1 MVLHVT
7 LTHPWNVLSAQRRF
21 PKGRDL
27 VKIPEMKRKQVKDD
41 GNMEDSRRN
50 ANTLWSFGSD
60 VALITGR
67 SVGLHMPKQ
76 SKKVFWESWKRRLPC
91 MTFTLLSQLV
101 DSNATCVL
109 PNRLYFSPW
118 GRHEARC
125 CPPSTTSFGLQK
137 LSSMQHWPFES
148 GQIVQIV
155 QMSSSELKYVELSH
169 WDILC
174 HKFAST
180 NCAEGLSGQDL
191 SGVKEPRKWTAERM
205 LTPNTQLL
213 PEVIPDMIPI
223 SLHTFYCIAFC
234 FVLFSSINS
243 AWMLISFS
251 MMLILRKRWED
262 MK

>member
-50 ANTLWSFGSD
+50 TNTLWSFGSD

-125 CPPSTTSFGLQK
+125 CPPSTTSFDLQK

-155 QMSSSELKYVELSH
+155 QMSSSELKYFELSH

-180 NCAEGLSGQDL
+180 NCVRRDFLARTFQVSRSRGSEQLNACWHPIPSSYQ
-191 SGVKEPRKWTAERM
+191 KWYPIWSPYLCIHFTA
-205 LTPNTQLL
+205 
-213 PEVIPDMIPI
+213 
-223 SLHTFYCIAFC
+223 
-234 FVLFSSINS
+234 
-243 AWMLISFS
+243 
-251 MMLILRKRWED
+251 
-262 MK
+262 